1 MPGTITHFWIFRET
15 LRRLPDR
22 GAIAEMKQSNEALE
36 ARLRRDHSRW
46 RSNYNYADYASD
58 SLLASYGYLGAAGPD
73 LFLAPD
79 DSFDAMVH
87 IDGIELSDLMHYNK
101 AGSFII
107 FLLRRIKRSLVLPRS
122 STRRTRYTLRLAY
135 CIGHITHIAADVCMH
150 PLVNTMA
157 GAYHTNT
164 PRQFENSEGGN
175 PIDIFMMHHKIE
187 HYQDSYTRTEFFE
200 NEARLPADDWEML
213 AFPRT
218 ACLHIDSNAANR
230 FLVRELEDF
239 YHYRT
244 DTLYGRF
251 TRDEEGGKMDYFF
264 DTSVASHVSFRN
276 YCVNII
282 PSMNRMR
289 SERDAQGRP
298 DLETV
303 VQPPVFR
310 RFVGRAVDLAVAMAG
325 EAVSYLYDDRIY
337 SNAGP
342 EENLQMYR
350 EKQETFRLLRQAWNL
365 DCGLGFRFEA
375 SPETAT
381 FTASN
386 KRLHL
391 PLVVRVAGPEPPVYY
406 DGLYPLAAPTTRT
419 V

>member
-22 GAIAEMKQSNEALE
+22 GAIADIKRSNEALE
-36 ARLRRDHSRW
+36 TRLRRDHSRW
-46 RSNYNYADYASD
+46 RSHYNYADYASD
-58 SLLASYGYLGAAGPD
+58 SLPASYGYLGAAGPD

-79 DSFDAMVH
+79 DSFDAMGH

-107 FLLRRIKRSLVLPRS
+107 FLLRRIKRFLFLPRS
-122 STRRTRYTLRLAY
+122 TTSNMRYTLRLAY
-135 CIGHITHIAADVCMH
+135 CIGHITHIAADVCIH

-175 PIDIFMMHHKIE
+175 WIDIFMMHHKIE
-187 HYQDSYTRTEFFE
+187 HYQDSYTRTEFFQ

-218 ACLHIDSNAANR
+218 ACLHIDSSAANR
-230 FLVRELEDF
+230 FIVRELENF
-239 YHYRT
+239 YHYRA

-264 DTSVASHVSFRN
+264 DASAASNVSFRN
-276 YCVNII
+276 YYVNII
-282 PSMNRMR
+282 PSMERMR
-289 SERDAQGRP
+289 REHDAQNRS

-310 RFVGRAVDLAVAMAG
+310 SFVAQAIELAAAMAG
-325 EAVSYLYDDRIY
+325 EAISYLYDDNTY
-337 SNAGP
+337 GNASP
-342 EENLQMYR
+342 EEIDQMYD
-350 EKQETFRLLRQAWNL
+350 EKRRTFRLLRQAWNL

-375 SPETAT
+375 SPDTAS
-381 FTASN
+381 FTAGN
-386 KRLHL
+386 KTLHL
-391 PLVVRVAGPEPPVYY
+391 PLVMRVGGPELS
-406 DGLYPLAAPTTRT
+406 G
-419 V
+419 

>member
-1 MPGTITHFWIFRET
+1 VPGTITHFWIFRET
-15 LRRLPDR
+15 LRRLPER
-22 GAIAEMKQSNEALE
+22 GVIAEMKQSNEALE

-46 RSNYNYADYASD
+46 RSHYNYADYASD

-79 DSFDAMVH
+79 DSFDAMGH

-107 FLLRRIKRSLVLPRS
+107 FFLRRIKRSMILSHS
-122 STRRTRYTLRLAY
+122 STRNMRYALRLAY
-135 CIGHITHIAADVCMH
+135 CIGHITHIAADVCIH

-187 HYQDSYTRTEFFE
+187 HYQDSYARTEFFQ

-218 ACLHIDSNAANR
+218 ACLHIDSSAANR
-230 FLVRELEDF
+230 FIVRELEDF
-239 YHYRT
+239 YHYRA

-264 DTSVASHVSFRN
+264 DTSAASNVSFRN
-276 YCVNII
+276 YYINII
-282 PSMNRMR
+282 PSMERMR
-289 SERDAQGRP
+289 REHDAQNRS

-310 RFVGRAVDLAVAMAG
+310 RFVAQAIELAAAMAG
-325 EAVSYLYDDRIY
+325 EAISYLYDDNTY
-337 SNAGP
+337 DNADP
-342 EENLQMYR
+342 EEALQMYQ
-350 EKQETFRLLRQAWNL
+350 EKRQTFRLLRQAWNL

-375 SPETAT
+375 SPDTAS
-381 FTASN
+381 FTAGN
-386 KRLHL
+386 KTLHL
-391 PLVVRVAGPEPPVYY
+391 PLVMRAGSPELS
-406 DGLYPLAAPTTRT
+406 G
-419 V
+419 